1 VSIELAEEE
10 ARMIAKKCV
19 LAFATVVLMW
29 PVLAAAEEGRPATAA
44 DLSGKSICWDG
55 GRLVTTYYADGRELN
70 NHGKHSVWS
79 VPEPGLVKYGPAI
92 RYLPLVVLPN
102 GRVQSHRFFGVATQ
116 TSSKYIDHWGTFC
129 N

>member
-1 VSIELAEEE
+1 
-10 ARMIAKKCV
+10 MIAKKCV

-79 VPEPGLVKYGPAI
+79 VPEPGLGSVLNRDSRLARVVIQGLRLGGDLDSEATF
-92 RYLPLVVLPN
+92 LVE
-102 GRVQSHRFFGVATQ
+102 RRGVEA
-116 TSSKYIDHWGTFC
+116 G
-129 N
+129 